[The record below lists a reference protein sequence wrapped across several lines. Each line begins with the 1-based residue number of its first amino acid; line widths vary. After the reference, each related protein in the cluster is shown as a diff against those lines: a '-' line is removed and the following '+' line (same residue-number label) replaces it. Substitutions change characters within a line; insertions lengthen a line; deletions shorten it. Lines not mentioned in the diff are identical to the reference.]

1 MQHKTYNFCWW
12 VNHRVSQDC
21 IAFVSV
27 EYHVTQHLQYRSS
40 QRWSLQL
47 QVTILLISPS
57 PPQSQVSWVRV
68 DSFKPCDWSVGND
81 YLLPLAD
88 IGDSHFSTRYS
99 TITHVVSASKRSRL
113 YFKHYYEYGTTKIR
127 VRQTNYMQHHNW

>member
-1 MQHKTYNFCWW
+1 MSK
-12 VNHRVSQDC
+12 SQSKPGLHSIC
-21 IAFVSV
+21 ISRIPCNPASAIQIKSEVVPPITSHDFA
-27 EYHVTQHLQYRSS
+27 HI
-40 QRWSLQL
+40 
-47 QVTILLISPS
+47 TIPAPMPGIMGE
-57 PPQSQVSWVRV
+57 RV

-88 IGDSHFSTRYS
+88 TGGSHFSTRYS